1 MFQQVEAPFR
11 GTEESDRADG
21 SIPLLRTAS
30 AGATTAVATSAAVA
44 SAPARTRTTVA
55 PVEGSALDE
64 LTHLLFEGDER
75 DRVHGPWRA
84 LVGGEEFAYRPGL
97 PPQERAELSYQRL
110 RLVNS
115 AVPSAEALTYDARR
129 LAALHEWT
137 GFVDGGLCTLASIH
151 YNLFLGSLLDHD
163 GYRRD
168 LTPYAAMRR
177 TGVFLCT
184 ELEHGNDVANLQ
196 TVARFDRETGGFI
209 LHTPTVGAQK
219 FMPNTSL
226 TGGPKSAVVAAR
238 LLVDDEDQGIFLFLT
253 PLSDDNGHLPGVRVR
268 RLPERTG
275 TPVDHC
281 LTAFEHVRLPREAM
295 LEAAH
300 GRLDEDGKLT
310 SSLGNR
316 RKRFLRSV
324 GRVTV
329 GKLCMSAGTLGM
341 ARAALTIAVRY
352 AHHRQIGGTKAGQ
365 RVPLTAHRSHHARL
379 LRSLSTAYAMT
390 FLQRSMVDRWMTHD
404 ETDREQREEI
414 ERLIAVAKG
423 WITWQ
428 ARDITIE
435 SRERCGA
442 QGLFPHNNLADL
454 QLNVEGGITAEGD
467 NLVIWVKAAS
477 EMVFGHESGPEQPM
491 APGGRDLTDLGFL
504 RDLLASAER
513 IWQTRA
519 REALRGGPAGDPIGR
534 WNATSGAALEMV
546 SAHARLQAA
555 DALLAAAD
563 TARNARAR
571 FLLENMSRLF
581 LLEQLRQH
589 TGDLLAAGLMTPEQM
604 VSLHNTADRVIAD
617 LAPHMMTLVD
627 AFDLP
632 EEFLSR
638 VPIAGPDYM
647 DHYHQHPT
655 PDPQPEPTRATAT
668 RTTTPIATEG
678 IATRTTTP
686 IATEGIATRTT
697 TPIATEG
704 IATGTTTQSL
714 PEPALTSALE
724 SAVESVLESASEP
737 EPLPEP
743 TPA

>member
-1 MFQQVEAPFR
+1 M
-11 GTEESDRADG
+11 
-21 SIPLLRTAS
+21 
-30 AGATTAVATSAAVA
+30 
-44 SAPARTRTTVA
+44 
-55 PVEGSALDE
+55 DE

-75 DRVHGPWRA
+75 DNVHGRWRD
-84 LVGGEEFAYRPGL
+84 LVGGEAFAYRPGL
-97 PPQERAELSYQRL
+97 TPRERAELSYQRL

-115 AVPSAEALTYDARR
+115 AVPSAEALTYDARG

-168 LTPYAAMRR
+168 LAPYAAMRR

-196 TVARFDRETGGFI
+196 TVARFDRETGEFV
-209 LHTPTVGAQK
+209 LHTPTTGAQK

-281 LTAFEHVRLPREAM
+281 LTSFDHVRLPREAM

-300 GRLDEDGKLT
+300 GRLDENGRLT
-310 SSLGNR
+310 STLGNR

-352 AHHRQIGGTKAGQ
+352 AHHRHIGGPKAGQ
-365 RVPLTAHRSHHARL
+365 RVPLTDHRSHHGRL

-390 FLQRSMVDRWMTHD
+390 FLQRAVVDRWTDHD
-404 ETDREQREEI
+404 ETDREQHEEI
-414 ERLIAVAKG
+414 ERLIAIAKG

-435 SRERCGA
+435 CRERCGA

-477 EMVFGHESGPEQPM
+477 EMVFGHESGPERPVRP
-491 APGGRDLTDLGFL
+491 AERELTDVGFL

-513 IWQTRA
+513 IWQSRA

-555 DALLAAAD
+555 DALLAAAGR
-563 TARNARAR
+563 ARNARAR
-571 FLLENMSRLF
+571 FLLENVSRLF
-581 LLEQLRQH
+581 LLEQLRQY
-589 TGDLLAAGLMTPEQM
+589 TGDLLAAALMTPQQ
-604 VSLHNTADRVIAD
+604 VVALHIAADGVVAD
-617 LAPHMMTLVD
+617 LAPHLMTLVD

-638 VPIAGPDYM
+638 IPIAGPDYV
-647 DHYHQHPT
+647 DHYRP
-655 PDPQPEPTRATAT
+655 RS
-668 RTTTPIATEG
+668 
-678 IATRTTTP
+678 
-686 IATEGIATRTT
+686 
-697 TPIATEG
+697 
-704 IATGTTTQSL
+704 GTDAVA
-714 PEPALTSALE
+714 EPAPQFTAEPVGPLIPEAALPPVPASTSDLAALVGSTLE
-724 SAVESVLESASEP
+724 SAIDPA
-737 EPLPEP
+737 PLPEP

>member
-1 MFQQVEAPFR
+1 M
-11 GTEESDRADG
+11 
-21 SIPLLRTAS
+21 
-30 AGATTAVATSAAVA
+30 
-44 SAPARTRTTVA
+44 
-55 PVEGSALDE
+55 DE
-64 LTHLLFEGDER
+64 LSHLLFEGDER
-75 DRVHGPWRA
+75 DRVHGRWRA
-84 LVGGEEFAYRPGL
+84 LVAGEEFAYRPDL
-97 PPQERAELSYQRL
+97 TPRERAELSYQRL

-115 AVPSAEALTYDARR
+115 AIPSAEALTYDARR

-168 LTPYAAMRR
+168 LSPYAAMRR

-184 ELEHGNDVANLQ
+184 ELEHGNDVANLR
-196 TVARFDRETGGFI
+196 TVARYDRETGGFV

-253 PLSDDNGHLPGVRVR
+253 PLSDDKGHLPGVRVR

-281 LTAFEHVRLPREAM
+281 LTSFDHVRLPREAM

-352 AHHRQIGGTKAGQ
+352 AHHRHIGGPKAGQ
-365 RVPLTAHRSHHARL
+365 RIPLTAHRSHHARL

-390 FLQRSMVDRWMTHD
+390 FLQRAMVDRWTAHD
-404 ETDREQREEI
+404 ETDREQREET
-414 ERLIAVAKG
+414 ERLIAIAKG

-435 SRERCGA
+435 CRERCGA

-477 EMVFGHESGPEQPM
+477 EMVFGHESGPSGPSGPGQPVPP
-491 APGGRDLTDLGFL
+491 AGRDLADLGFL

-534 WNATSGAALEMV
+534 WNVTSGAALEMV

-555 DALLAAAD
+555 DALLAAVGK
-563 TARNARAR
+563 ARNARAR
-571 FLLENMSRLF
+571 FLLENVSRLF
-581 LLEQLRQH
+581 LLEQLSRH
-589 TGDLLAAGLMTPEQM
+589 TGDLLAAGLMTPEQV
-604 VSLHNTADRVIAD
+604 VSLHDTADGVVAD
-617 LAPHMMTLVD
+617 LAPHLMTLVD

-638 VPIAGPDYM
+638 VPIAGPDYVG
-647 DHYHQHPT
+647 HYEPAPEPVRLSLDAT
-655 PDPQPEPTRATAT
+655 APDP
-668 RTTTPIATEG
+668 
-678 IATRTTTP
+678 
-686 IATEGIATRTT
+686 
-697 TPIATEG
+697 
-704 IATGTTTQSL
+704 
-714 PEPALTSALE
+714 ALE
-724 SAVESVLESASEP
+724 CEVASVLESAMEPGALP
-737 EPLPEP
+737 EPGVLPEP
-743 TPA
+743 TLA